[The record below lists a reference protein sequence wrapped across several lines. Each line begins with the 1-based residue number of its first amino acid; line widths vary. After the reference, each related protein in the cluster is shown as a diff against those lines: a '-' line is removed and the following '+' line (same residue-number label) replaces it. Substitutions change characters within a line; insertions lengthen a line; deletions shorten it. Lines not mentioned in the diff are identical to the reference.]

1 MTSHTI
7 NSFQEAS
14 FNNISMFTWFILQR
28 LLACI
33 LLLILSPILCICA
46 CLICL
51 ESRGSALFIQQRVGY
66 QGKAFYIFK
75 FRSMRT
81 ESDPNYIQ
89 PQSENSD
96 RKGVCKKFKN
106 DPRLTLMGKIIR
118 KTSIDELPQLINVVL
133 GNMALVGPRP
143 ALLQEVKAYEPY
155 MLKRLEAMPG
165 ITGLWQVSGRANT
178 SFDEQIKLD
187 LRYINQQNIRSDIK
201 ILFATIPAVLFA
213 KGAY

>member
-1 MTSHTI
+1 
-7 NSFQEAS
+7 
-14 FNNISMFTWFILQR
+14 
-28 LLACI
+28 
-33 LLLILSPILCICA
+33 
-46 CLICL
+46 
-51 ESRGSALFIQQRVGY
+51 
-66 QGKAFYIFK
+66 
-75 FRSMRT
+75 
-81 ESDPNYIQ
+81 
-89 PQSENSD
+89 
-96 RKGVCKKFKN
+96 
-106 DPRLTLMGKIIR
+106 MGKIIR

-143 ALLQEVKAYEPY
+143 ALLQEVEAYEPY

>member
-28 LLACI
+28 LLACV
-33 LLLILSPILCICA
+33 LLLILSPILCVCA
-46 CLICL
+46 CLISL

-75 FRSMRT
+75 FRSMRI

-143 ALLQEVKAYEPY
+143 ALLQEVEAYEPY

-187 LRYINQQNIRSDIK
+187 LRYINQQNILCDIK

>member
-1 MTSHTI
+1 
-7 NSFQEAS
+7 
-14 FNNISMFTWFILQR
+14 
-28 LLACI
+28 
-33 LLLILSPILCICA
+33 
-46 CLICL
+46 
-51 ESRGSALFIQQRVGY
+51 
-66 QGKAFYIFK
+66 
-75 FRSMRT
+75 MRT

-143 ALLQEVKAYEPY
+143 ALLQEVEAYEPY